1 MRRHTIPRTSPTV
14 AQRVARRLLILLK
27 RDAQRV
33 ANDKIRNTHLD
44 EAAHQEF
51 IARMNVVREKH
62 PHLAARGGIIAR
74 DDSFFCGVCREEIV
88 KVENI
93 WTHGRCVLG

>member
-1 MRRHTIPRTSPTV
+1 
-14 AQRVARRLLILLK
+14 
-27 RDAQRV
+27 V